1 MPGKFGQIKCFIGR
15 GNKAT
20 RGSADSSAVV
30 EAMKDSWSELGA
42 AIRNM
47 NEADQKMLRDHFN
60 SFDQDN
66 DDLGDILFGD
76 FNDFEQRINLM
87 DEEAASAYTNEL
99 QIQEVIEM

>member
-1 MPGKFGQIKCFIGR
+1 
-15 GNKAT
+15 
-20 RGSADSSAVV
+20 
-30 EAMKDSWSELGA
+30 
-42 AIRNM
+42 M

-99 QIQEVIEM
+99 QIQEVIEMWI